1 MITYIK
7 LGKVRGLSIE
17 LGKDLGSKPIF
28 KKNTFHYETIIDIPY
43 GQIIYT
49 SEKWSPINRD
59 LKRRVSN
66 GNVQKDNKKSDSKES
81 AQQDRQ
87 ASRHIG

>member
-1 MITYIK
+1 MIIYIS
-7 LGKVRGLSIE
+7 LGKIRGISIE
-17 LGKDLGSKPIF
+17 LGKDLGSSPIF

-49 SEKWSPINRD
+49 SEKWFPVNLN

-66 GNVQKDNKKSDSKES
+66 GNIKKSNENHQITK
-81 AQQDRQ
+81 RV
-87 ASRHIG
+87 G